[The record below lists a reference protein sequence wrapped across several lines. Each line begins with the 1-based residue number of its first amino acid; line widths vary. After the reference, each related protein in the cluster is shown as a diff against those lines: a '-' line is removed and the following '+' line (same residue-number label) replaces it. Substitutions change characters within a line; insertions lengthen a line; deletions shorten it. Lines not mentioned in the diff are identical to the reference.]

1 MADASRDPMA
11 TRTATTVTIVL
22 SDLACGGIQRA
33 AIINAGGLAHRGY
46 AVTLLTFSDGSADFF
61 AVPDKVV
68 RVPLGLKS
76 ATPTPFL
83 KLLPG
88 ARRKLRALR
97 TAVLASEPDVVIAHA
112 PQVNV
117 PTLFALG
124 RTGLP
129 LIVTEHGDVPAV
141 TWKKAAWYRLRRW
154 CYPFAFR
161 VVSVSEAVDRN
172 VSWLPRARRAIV
184 PNPVVVPAARP
195 ANDQAANDQAPRDLA
210 AHGTWGTRGA
220 QNGDLVVSMGRLAHA
235 KGFDLLIA
243 AYARIAAD
251 FPHWRLVIL
260 GDGELRPKLEQQV
273 RDLHLSER
281 VLFAGAVAD
290 PSEWL
295 RRAKLF
301 VMASR
306 YEGFPLAHAEALA
319 CGLPVIAT
327 DCPSRPLLK
336 GERFVAGG
344 VRELIRRKADGVLV
358 PAGDPVALAHAMADL
373 MSSDTRRNEFSAHSA
388 EVVARFSSDKILDE
402 WECLIQHALASSI
415 AAKTTRGI
423 E

>member
-1 MADASRDPMA
+1 MA
-11 TRTATTVTIVL
+11 TRTAINVTIVIP
-22 SDLACGGIQRA
+22 DLACGGIQRGA
-33 AIINAGGLAHRGY
+33 VINAGGLAHRGY
-46 AVTLLTFSDGSADFF
+46 GVTLLTFSDGSADFF
-61 AVPDKVV
+61 SLPDNVAC
-68 RVPLGLKS
+68 VPLGLKS
-76 ATPTPFL
+76 ATQTPFL
-83 KLLPG
+83 NLVPG
-88 ARRKLRALR
+88 ALRKLGALR

-129 LIVTEHGDVPAV
+129 LIVTEHGDVPAT
-141 TWKKAAWYRLRRW
+141 TWKKAAWYRLRRL

-172 VSWLPRARRAIV
+172 VSWLPQARRAIIS
-184 PNPVVVPAARP
+184 NPLVVPASHP
-195 ANDQAANDQAPRDLA
+195 INDQAPRDLTA
-210 AHGTWGTRGA
+210 DSA
-220 QNGDLVVSMGRLAHA
+220 QSGDFIVSMGRLSHA

-260 GDGELRPKLEQQV
+260 GDGELRSKLEEQV

-281 VLFAGAVAD
+281 VLLAGAVAD
-290 PSEWL
+290 PSVCL

-306 YEGFPLAHAEALA
+306 YEGFPLAHGEALA

-336 GERFVAGG
+336 GERFAAGG
-344 VRELIRRKADGVLV
+344 VRELIRRKVDGVLV
-358 PAGDPVALAHAMADL
+358 PAEDPVALAHAMADL
-373 MSSDTRRNEFSAHSA
+373 MSNDTRRNEFALHAA
-388 EVVARFSSDKILDE
+388 EVVARFSPDKILDD
-402 WECLIQHALASSI
+402 WERLIQHAIASS
-415 AAKTTRGI
+415 RLR
-423 E
+423 